1 MGLIELIL
9 VAIGLS
15 MDAFAVSVCNA
26 MTVNNLRL
34 RDAAKFGLFFGFFQ
48 ALMPLIGW
56 AAGKTFSSYVTAFD
70 HWVAFVLL
78 AFIGGKMIYDASC
91 GCEDE
96 ASENPLSFKVLF
108 VLAIATSI
116 DALAVGI
123 TFAFMQMSILP
134 SVLLIGAITFLI
146 STMGALIGKK
156 AGDALGNKAEIAGG
170 IILILIGAKILIE
183 HLFFS

>member
-1 MGLIELIL
+1 MGIVELIFT
-9 VAIGLS
+9 AIGLS

-26 MTVNNLRL
+26 MMVNNLRL
-34 RDAAKFGLFFGFFQ
+34 RDAAKFGLFYGFFQ

-56 AAGKTFSSYVTAFD
+56 LAGKTFSSYVIAFD

-78 AFIGGKMIYDASC
+78 AFIGGKMILDAVRGEEECSN
-91 GCEDE
+91 
-96 ASENPLSFKVLF
+96 ENPLKFKVLF

-123 TFAFMQMSILP
+123 TFAFMKMAILS
-134 SVLLIGAITFLI
+134 SVLLIGAITFAI
-146 STMGALIGKK
+146 STAGALIGKK
-156 AGDALGNKAEIAGG
+156 AGSALGSRAEIVGG